1 MKDRR
6 SFPRRGA
13 LLRDGLVGL
22 VAFAGIVLVV
32 AGGPDGWSVSSAAAS
47 APPAVLASPQS
58 IGRIATLAAPGAG
71 DVART
76 VLLGVTFALLFAF
89 NAAVLRHLRRVYAS
103 PRRDGWRR
111 GR

>member
-1 MKDRR
+1 
-6 SFPRRGA
+6 
-13 LLRDGLVGL
+13 
-22 VAFAGIVLVV
+22 
-32 AGGPDGWSVSSAAAS
+32 
-47 APPAVLASPQS
+47 
-58 IGRIATLAAPGAG
+58 
-71 DVART
+71 